1 VTETVSGLLSP
12 IQRKPAQPASGT
24 KAYFFL
30 AEPLLLELDLLEL
43 LLLFDPEL
51 FDPPD
56 LDAALA
62 ISCSPLNSGLQPPTA
77 DPGSAVLVSAY
88 VLFLFRKNK

>member
-1 VTETVSGLLSP
+1 MGPLGRKASLS
-12 IQRKPAQPASGT
+12 AADSD
-24 KAYFFL
+24 YFFL
-30 AEPLLLELDLLEL
+30 AEPLLLELDLPEL

-62 ISCSPLNSGLQPPTA
+62 MLRTPLQQRPTTVE
-77 DPGSAVLVSAY
+77 SRH
-88 VLFLFRKNK
+88 LFRLPVP